1 MTPTKE
7 QVMEAL
13 GTVYDPEIPGISI
26 VDLGLIYNVDVA
38 EGGNV
43 KVKMTVTAPGCP
55 MGQFMAE
62 MAKKAVEKLEG
73 VSSAQVDV
81 VFDPPW
87 TPDLISDKAKKQ
99 LGFE

>member
-1 MTPTKE
+1 MAPTKE

-26 VDLGLIYNVDVA
+26 VDLGLIYGVDVA
-38 EGGNV
+38 EDGKV
-43 KVKMTVTAPGCP
+43 QVKMTVTAPGCP

-62 MAKKAVEKLEG
+62 MAKKAVEKIEG
-73 VSSAQVDV
+73 VSGAQVDV

>member
-1 MTPTKE
+1 VTPTKE

>member
-1 MTPTKE
+1 
-7 QVMEAL
+7 MEAL